1 MKEFTNQPV
10 VGHGLLSPHVGV
22 RLEVGELVDG
32 DVDLGDGRRV
42 VDVPHRPQE
51 GGLQSRLGDQLFEG
65 HLGDSKIAGWGKI
78 LFKSNLVTSYSYWPP
93 VTGSSVTILFL
104 KM

>member
-1 MKEFTNQPV
+1 MNSLVFVELAPGEPPV
-10 VGHGLLSPHVGV
+10 RLLVVDEMTDVGV
-22 RLEVGELVDG
+22 HLGEDEG
-32 DVDLGDGRRV
+32 DVVAEADLPAPDGLDGRRAA
-42 VDVPHRPQE
+42 
-51 GGLQSRLGDQLFEG
+51 L
-65 HLGDSKIAGWGKI
+65 AGWGKI